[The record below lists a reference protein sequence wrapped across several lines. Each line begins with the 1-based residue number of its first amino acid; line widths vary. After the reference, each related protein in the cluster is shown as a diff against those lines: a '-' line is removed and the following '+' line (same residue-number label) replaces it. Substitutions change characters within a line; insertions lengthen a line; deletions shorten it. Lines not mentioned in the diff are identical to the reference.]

1 MVKYLRVIKNIL
13 IGRYIFVKTKKISK
27 QWIGNHYGG
36 FYLAKNSLNKSSITY
51 SIGIGNDISFDEEIM
66 DSFGCKVFA
75 FDPTPKSVEWVK
87 QNVSRKKFIFSPVG
101 IANKCG
107 TRKFYL
113 PKNSNHISGS
123 INHVKTI
130 NNSNSIDLKFESLK
144 NVMKDNNHLKLD
156 LLKMDI
162 EGAEY
167 EVIDHIEENNIDIK
181 QILVEFHP
189 HFEKNGK
196 IKTKQAI
203 KKLEKMGYSCFG
215 LSDSFLE
222 YSFIK

>member
-1 MVKYLRVIKNIL
+1 MVKSLKKIKNFL
-13 IGRYIFVKTKKISK
+13 NGRYIFVKIKKISK
-27 QWIGNHYGG
+27 HWHGNQYGG
-36 FYLAKNSLNKSSITY
+36 FYLAKNSLDKSSITY

-66 DSFGCKVFA
+66 DSYGCKVFA

-87 QNVSRKKFIFSPVG
+87 ENVSRQKFIFSPIG
-101 IANKCG
+101 IANKGG

-130 NNSNSIDLKFESLK
+130 NASNSIDLKFESLK
-144 NVMKDNNHLKLD
+144 KVMKDNNHLKLD

-162 EGAEY
+162 EGSEY

-189 HFEKNGK
+189 HLEKNGK
-196 IKTKQAI
+196 NKTKQAI